1 MSTKKF
7 FSQMAL
13 LSFILV
19 LILFL
24 LSPPSSRA
32 AEKVFKWRC
41 QSHWPT
47 ASSSY
52 KDSLIR
58 LSNNLKERT
67 NGRLVVEPYAAE
79 SLVPSKEIF
88 NAVKRGMIEIATSSP
103 GYFRDQIPLAGV
115 ASGLPYA
122 FREVWEC
129 AYFHKGLGFEKMM
142 QVECAKHGVY
152 FSTDK
157 VYPTEMCSK
166 KPIRTAADFK
176 GMKIRSSGVLEV
188 FLTSLGA
195 AGAYIPGPEI
205 YPALAS
211 GVIDAAHWGAVQGSA
226 SMGFYDTAKYHIR
239 PGLNI
244 ASTDVW
250 LINQKAID
258 ALPDD
263 LKKVLFSTLEEQ
275 FWFRTTEYEY
285 LEALTL
291 AKIQKGKGVQLLV
304 LPPEEQKKMTEA
316 AIKIWDEEAK
326 KSPESGK
333 AVQLMK
339 DFLQKLGHL

>member
-1 MSTKKF
+1 
-7 FSQMAL
+7 L
-13 LSFILV
+13 L
-19 LILFL
+19 
-24 LSPPSSRA
+24 
-32 AEKVFKWRC
+32 
-41 QSHWPT
+41 
-47 ASSSY
+47 
-52 KDSLIR
+52 R
-58 LSNNLKERT
+58 LANKLKEDT
-67 NGRLVVEPYAAE
+67 NGRLIIEPFAAE
-79 SLVPSKEIF
+79 SLVPSNEIF
-88 NAVKRGMIEIATSSP
+88 NAIKRGMIEIGTASP
-103 GYFRDQIPLAGV
+103 GYFRDQVPLAGI

-142 QVECAKHGVY
+142 RDACAQHGVY

-176 GMKIRSSGVLEV
+176 GMKIRSSGVLQT
-188 FLTSLGA
+188 FLTSLGS

-226 SMGFYDTAKYHIR
+226 SMGFYDSAKYHIR

-258 ALPDD
+258 ALPEDI
-263 LKKVLFSTLEEQ
+263 KKVLFSALEEQ

-285 LEALTL
+285 LEAITL
-291 AKIQKGKGVQLLV
+291 AKIQKEKGVQLLV

-316 AIKIWDEEAK
+316 ATKIWDEEAK
-326 KSPESGK
+326 KSPECGK
-333 AVQLMK
+333 AVQMMK

>member
-1 MSTKKF
+1 MGTKRSF
-7 FSQMAL
+7 WAVAL
-13 LSFILV
+13 LFF
-19 LILFL
+19 FL
-24 LSPPSSRA
+24 CLSLPTPSPSEA

-58 LSNNLKERT
+58 LSDRLKERT
-67 NGRLVVEPYAAE
+67 NGRLIIEPFAAE
-79 SLVPSKEIF
+79 SLVPSNEIF
-88 NAVKRGMIEIATSSP
+88 NAVKRGMIEIATASP
-103 GYFRDQIPLAGV
+103 GYFRDLVPLAGV

-129 AYFHKGLGFEKMM
+129 AYFHKGLGFEQMM
-142 QVECAKHGVY
+142 RDACAPHGVY

-166 KPIRTAADFK
+166 KPIRTAADFRGLK
-176 GMKIRSSGVLEV
+176 VRSSGVLQV
-188 FLTSLGA
+188 FLSNLGS

-263 LKKVLFSTLEEQ
+263 IKKTLLSALEEQ

-285 LEALTL
+285 LEAITL
-291 AKIQKGKGVQLLV
+291 AKIQKEKGVQLLV
-304 LPPEEQKKMTEA
+304 LPPAEQKLLTEA
-316 AIKIWDEEAK
+316 AMKIWDEEAK
-326 KSPESGK
+326 KSPECGK

-339 DFLQKLGHL
+339 DFLHKLGHL

>member
-1 MSTKKF
+1 
-7 FSQMAL
+7 MAIRKSSWT
-13 LSFILV
+13 LSLTAFL
-19 LILFL
+19 LFL
-24 LSPPSSRA
+24 FPQPPLPSEA
-32 AEKVFKWRC
+32 AEKVFRWRC

-58 LSNNLKERT
+58 LADKIKEET
-67 NGRLVVEPYAAE
+67 KGRLIIEPFPAE

-88 NAVKRGMIEIATSSP
+88 NAIKRGMIEIGTASP
-103 GYFRDQIPLAGV
+103 GYFRDQVPLAGV

-142 QVECAKHGVY
+142 RDACAPHGIY

-166 KPIRTAADFK
+166 KPIRTAADFR
-176 GMKIRSSGVLEV
+176 GMKIRSSGVLQT
-188 FLTSLGA
+188 FLTGLGA

-250 LINQKAID
+250 LIHQKAID

-263 LKKVLFSTLEEQ
+263 IQKVLFSALEEQ

-285 LEALTL
+285 LEAVTL
-291 AKIQKGKGVQLLV
+291 AKIQKEKGVQLLV

-316 AIKIWDEEAK
+316 AMKIWDEESK
-326 KSPESGK
+326 KSPECAK
-333 AVQLMK
+333 AVQSMK
-339 DFLQKLGHL
+339 EFLQKLGHL